1 MCMCESVL
9 FRFYTCIVTAP
20 SFLGGGGAPGLNYRV
35 IGCVS
40 RPHVL

>member
-9 FRFYTCIVTAP
+9 FRFYTCIEVAP

-35 IGCVS
+35 IGVVP
-40 RPHVL
+40 RLHVL